1 MQAPA
6 ERERKTAR
14 RWGVYTTAKSHA
26 KGQSERCVQEERD
39 PQLPTSVPMPS
50 RVEDVTDPGMRAM
63 WEQQQV
69 EIDGSGEVAPV
80 PT

>member
-1 MQAPA
+1 M
-6 ERERKTAR
+6 
-14 RWGVYTTAKSHA
+14 
-26 KGQSERCVQEERD
+26 QEERD